1 MNPTHQPDFAFMRP
15 RLSRWVALGAGSGL
29 SGVAPGTV
37 GTLLAWGVWLVAL
50 DKLTAWQQGAI
61 IAAGVWIGIWA
72 CSRTADDLGVADHG
86 AIVWDEIIAFWLVLW
101 LTPAGFGWQ
110 FSAFLLFRFFD
121 VVKPPPIRW
130 VDRQVSGGW
139 GVMADDL
146 LAACFSLLVLALG
159 KALFL

>member
-15 RLSRWVALGAGSGL
+15 RLSRWVAFGAGSGL
-29 SGVAPGTV
+29 SAVAPGTV
-37 GTLLAWGVWLVAL
+37 GTLLAWGIWLVAL
-50 DKLTAWQQGAI
+50 EGLTAWQQGVI
-61 IAAGVWIGIWA
+61 IAVGVWIGIWA

-159 KALFL
+159 KGILV